1 MAAKRRGKANS
12 GDAVWRG
19 LMIAALIATALVF
32 FAASRT
38 PLNRDRSAEP
48 RLSRAAINVAEE
60 RSIWARPTAADDEPA
75 VTITGCLQR
84 HGDRFRLNDPSGA
97 SVPQSRSWKSG
108 FLKKSAAAIDL
119 VGMSSTA
126 ADAVG
131 TRVRVTGVLDNR
143 ELKAHAINRIASSC

>member
-1 MAAKRRGKANS
+1 MTAKRRGKANA

-19 LMIAALIATALVF
+19 VMIASLITTALVF

-38 PLNRDRSAEP
+38 PLDRDRPAEP
-48 RLSRAAINVAEE
+48 RHSRAAINAAEE
-60 RSIWARPTAADDEPA
+60 RAIWARPTAADDEPA

-84 HGDRFRLNDPSGA
+84 HGDGFRLDDPSGA
-97 SVPQSRSWKSG
+97 SVPKSRSWKTG
-108 FLKKSAAAIDL
+108 FLKKSAATIDV

-131 TRVRVTGVLDNR
+131 TRVRVIGVLDNR
-143 ELKAHAINRIASSC
+143 ELKARSINRIASSC

>member
-1 MAAKRRGKANS
+1 
-12 GDAVWRG
+12 
-19 LMIAALIATALVF
+19 MIASLIATALVF

-48 RLSRAAINVAEE
+48 PPSRAAINAAEE
-60 RSIWARPTAADDEPA
+60 RAIWARPSAADEPA

-84 HGDRFRLNDPSGA
+84 HGDGFRLNDPSGA
-97 SVPQSRSWKSG
+97 AVPKSRSWKSG

-126 ADAVG
+126 EDAVG
-131 TRVRVTGVLDNR
+131 TRVRVTGVLDDR
-143 ELKAHAINRIASSC
+143 ELKARSINRIASSC